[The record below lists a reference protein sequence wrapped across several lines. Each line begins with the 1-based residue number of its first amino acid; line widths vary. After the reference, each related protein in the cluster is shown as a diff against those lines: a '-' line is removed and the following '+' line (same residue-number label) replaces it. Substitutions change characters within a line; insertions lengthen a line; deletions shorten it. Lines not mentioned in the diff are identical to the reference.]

1 MGPIDP
7 TLAEALTTAG
17 FLALGGVF
25 VVPRAVVCV
34 GAGAVLGWSALWPA
48 MAGTAAGT
56 TLGFTLARFVFQG
69 FIQRFAAARPRM
81 QAVMRAIDAE
91 GWRLVGLLRLASPL
105 PGPLINFA
113 CGVTGIGFGEY
124 VLASLLGVL
133 PQTLLFIYLG
143 KAGSAAVANR
153 SLFSVD
159 SLTAAAGVAL
169 TVAAL
174 WRLKLAAKRQ
184 SARMLVEADARTA

>member
-1 MGPIDP
+1 VGPIDP
-7 TLAEALTTAG
+7 ALAEALTTAG
-17 FLALGGVF
+17 FLTLGGVF

-48 MAGTAAGT
+48 MAGTAIGT
-56 TLGFTLARFVFQG
+56 TLGFVLARFVFQD
-69 FIQRFAAARPRM
+69 FIQRFAAARPRVR
-81 QAVMRAIDAE
+81 AIMRAIDAE

-105 PGPLINFA
+105 PGPVINFA
-113 CGVTGIGFGEY
+113 CGVTGIAFGDY
-124 VLASLLGVL
+124 FLASVFGVL

-143 KAGSAAVANR
+143 KAGSAALASR
-153 SLFSVD
+153 SLFSVNT
-159 SLTAAAGVAL
+159 LTAAAGVAL

-184 SARMLVEADARTA
+184 SAQMLVEADATTG